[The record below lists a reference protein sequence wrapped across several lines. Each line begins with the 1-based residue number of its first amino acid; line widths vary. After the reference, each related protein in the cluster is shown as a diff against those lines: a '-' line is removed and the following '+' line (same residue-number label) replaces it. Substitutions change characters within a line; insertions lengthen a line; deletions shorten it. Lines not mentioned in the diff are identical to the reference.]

1 MEQKI
6 LVYITHSKGDHCFMK
21 FLLKLCVCLCVYIWV
36 HYLVMQKK
44 KMYFLLQIIVKKTES
59 TFDPSS
65 HLILTT
71 TLRLKKA

>member
-6 LVYITHSKGDHCFMK
+6 SLYITHSKGDHCFLK
-21 FLLKLCVCLCVYIWV
+21 FLLKLCVSLCVYIWV

-44 KMYFLLQIIVKKTES
+44 NVFPAADYSQKIES

>member
-1 MEQKI
+1 MCFICFPEIFVKVMCLSLCVHLGTLSSDAKKNVFPAADYSQKI
-6 LVYITHSKGDHCFMK
+6 
-21 FLLKLCVCLCVYIWV
+21 
-36 HYLVMQKK
+36 
-44 KMYFLLQIIVKKTES
+44 ES

>member
-6 LVYITHSKGDHCFMK
+6 SVYITHSKGDHRFIK
-21 FLLKLCVCLCVYIWV
+21 FLLKLCVSLCVYIWV

-44 KMYFLLQIIVKKTES
+44 KNVFPATDYSQKIES
-59 TFDPSS
+59 IFDPSS
-65 HLILTT
+65 HLILAV